1 MTYML
6 VMALMA
12 VATSCEKDLE
22 VYSDPAC
29 RLNFYYDIETVGDFK
44 PEMAHAAYSFVY
56 GSPDLQQD
64 TVWFEVESM
73 GFVAD
78 TDRPIAL
85 QQIDS
90 VGVENAVVGLHYVG
104 FDDAQLAKHYVMPA
118 GKARTRLPIVILRD
132 ASLKDK
138 AVVLKFRIKANESFV
153 NGYAPLAERVLTLTD
168 HLSEPSRWNYQ
179 YPYGGSYTISLASY
193 FGSYGPVK
201 HQFLINETGEK
212 WDDDYIDALMT
223 GDSMYIMYMMSKM
236 SRRLGEV
243 NAQRTSQGLDVLRE
257 ADGTEVAISDPYA

>member
-1 MTYML
+1 ML
-6 VMALMA
+6 VIVLMA

-22 VYSDPAC
+22 VYSDPTC

-44 PEMAHAAYSFVY
+44 PEMARAAYSFVY
-56 GSPDLQQD
+56 GSPDLERD

-78 TDRPIAL
+78 FDRPIAL
-85 QQIDS
+85 QQVDS
-90 VGVENAVVGLHYVG
+90 VGVDNAVAGVHYIG
-104 FDDAQLAKHYVMPA
+104 FDDAQLAKYYVMPA

-138 AVVLKFRIKANESFV
+138 AVVLKVRIRANDNFV
-153 NGYAPLAERVLTLTD
+153 NGYAPLAERVLTFTD

-179 YPYGGSYTISLASY
+179 YPYWGSYTISFADY
-193 FGSYGPVK
+193 FGEYGPVK

-212 WDDDYIDALMT
+212 WDDDYIDGLMT
-223 GDSMYIMYMMSKM
+223 GDDMYLMYMLGKM
-236 SRRLGEV
+236 SRRLDEV
-243 NAQRTSQGLDVLRE
+243 NAQRIAQGQEVLQE
-257 ADGTEVAISDPYA
+257 ADGTVVTIFDPYA